1 MTISNNLVPINSEEL
16 ALNLV
21 LIERL
26 AGEINGI
33 LPECGRDELDVLD
46 GPSDDL
52 RDIKRDFKLLFHV
65 KVRDRLTRQCWDT
78 LKGSSVPLLEPF
90 SELLEVHSGECLGVP
105 EVLQVIRHENE
116 PRSDWDT
123 IELPGLLGSDHKTLW
138 DEGLVGLQPENELWL
153 RVVRAEHV
161 VVRAGQDVRV
171 HLVINL
177 SATRPFNEHR
187 QPLCR
192 LVRCFV
198 NQLLFALNWPDETH
212 LRHEHFASAE
222 AELQVKLLYM
232 QVLSKGLRK
241 LALDAKGSLRVS
253 VLE

>member
-16 ALNLV
+16 ALNLI
-21 LIERL
+21 LIERF
-26 AGEINGI
+26 AGEIDGI

-65 KVRDRLTRQCWDT
+65 KVRDWLTRQSWDT

-90 SELLEVHSGECLGVP
+90 GELLEVHSGERFGVP
-105 EVLQVIRHENE
+105 EVLQVIRHEYE
-116 PRSDWDT
+116 PGSYWDT

-138 DEGLVGLQPENELWL
+138 EESLVGLQPENELWL
-153 RVVRAEHV
+153 GIVRAEHV

-177 SATRPFNEHR
+177 SSTRPFNEH
-187 QPLCR
+187 
-192 LVRCFV
+192 
-198 NQLLFALNWPDETH
+198 W
-212 LRHEHFASAE
+212 
-222 AELQVKLLYM
+222 
-232 QVLSKGLRK
+232 
-241 LALDAKGSLRVS
+241 
-253 VLE
+253 

>member
-1 MTISNNLVPINSEEL
+1 LTITYYLVPINSEEL

-26 AGEINGI
+26 AGEIDWC

-46 GPSDDL
+46 GASDDL
-52 RDIKRDFKLLFHV
+52 RDINRDFNLLFHV
-65 KVRDRLTRQCWDT
+65 KVRNRLTRQSWDT

-90 SELLEVHSGECLGVP
+90 SELLDVHSGECLGVT
-105 EVLQVIRHENE
+105 EVLQVIRHKYE
-116 PRSDWDT
+116 PHSYWDT

-138 DEGLVGLQPENELWL
+138 DEGLVGLQPEYELWL
-153 RVVRAEHV
+153 GIVRTEHV
-161 VVRAGQDVRV
+161 VVRAGKDVWV

-187 QPLCR
+187 QPLCG
-192 LVRCFV
+192 LIWCSL
-198 NQLLFALNWPDETH
+198 NDILFTLNWPDDID
-212 LRHEHFASAE
+212 LRYEHFASAE
-222 AELQVKLLYM
+222 AELQVKLLHM

-241 LALDAKGSLRVS
+241 LALDA
-253 VLE
+253 